1 MGKSKTEV
9 DALRAEVEALRTE
22 VALLRSQQAAHVCP
36 TWPQGAWVWPAPGPQ
51 CSCGTSLRCMKHYP
65 ADWGNVWIS
74 AQNYCAGAAPVNTSY
89 WLHTAGAA
97 PVNTVQ
103 VNPLTTNACAGPQ
116 PLLTFNIP
124 A

>member
-9 DALRAEVEALRTE
+9 DALRAEVEALRAE

-36 TWPQGAWVWPAPGPQ
+36 SWPSPQ
-51 CSCGTSLRCMKHYP
+51 CTCGTTARCMKHNP